1 MESLSAVRV
10 RPGTRPNLAR
20 LATRPGHY
28 DKDKLKLRIERA
40 ADEIGELQARMHAED
55 RRALLVVF
63 QAMDAGGKDGTVHRV
78 FGDCNVH
85 GLHVR
90 RFSAPSTL
98 EKAHDFLW
106 RVHAAVPPRGMLG
119 VFNRSHYE
127 AVVTERVLGLAP
139 GANWKERYARINE
152 FEQLLAGAGTQV
164 IKFFLHLSRDEQ
176 RERLQE
182 RLDNPRKKWKFDAHD
197 LKQRKHWAA
206 FQGAYED
213 AMAATSTPT
222 APWFIVPADRNP
234 PRDFMVAKQVLRTL
248 RRMRPQYPKPRRLP
262 KRIPR

>member
-1 MESLSAVRV
+1 
-10 RPGTRPNLAR
+10 
-20 LATRPGHY
+20 
-28 DKDKLKLRIERA
+28 
-40 ADEIGELQARMHAED
+40 MHAED

-63 QAMDAGGKDGTVHRV
+63 QALDAGGKDGTIHRV
-78 FGDCNVH
+78 FGHCNVH

-90 RFSAPSTL
+90 RFSAPSNL

-127 AVVTERVLGLAP
+127 AVVTERVLDLSP
-139 GANWKERYARINE
+139 GTNWKDRYARINE
-152 FEQLLAGAGTQV
+152 FERLLADAGTQV

-182 RLDNPRKKWKFDAHD
+182 RLDDPGKRWKFDAHD
-197 LKQRKHWAA
+197 LEQRKHWAA
-206 FQGAYED
+206 FQRAYED
-213 AMAATSTPT
+213 AMAATSTPN

-234 PRDFMVAKQVLRTL
+234 PRDFLVANEVLRTL
-248 RRMRPQYPKPRRLP
+248 RGMDPQYPKPRGLP
-262 KRIPR
+262 KRISR